1 MVEIVKNIFLKDPL
15 PFTEKRDLNWPIIKK
30 LSIFS
35 VIALILVLL
44 VLPEPEAQVES
55 FSEER
60 PQTLAERESEIEK
73 INNDTLDLLS
83 KGQSRNS
90 PPKGL
95 NHLYGAQTS
104 DSSKH
109 SSSMV
114 IARTDLNSGNTMPMS
129 STIPLTI
136 STDVKVEG
144 SQIPIM
150 ALVTNDVYY
159 KESLAIPKGS
169 SMFGH
174 ASVGESDR
182 VHVDWSLV
190 QFANGEEKKIQA
202 TSMGFDGRIDI
213 PGESHGNGITN
224 TFGHTLSKLV
234 AAYAEGSR
242 ETGPLG
248 ANRGGHTNG
257 VRNAVAETA
266 RDRSDAWAQDLQKQ
280 VRWVTLKAG
289 TNFHALVTQPFVF
302 RDPGATY
309 GQ

>member
-15 PFTEKRDLNWPIIKK
+15 PFTEKRDLNWPLIKK
-30 LSIFS
+30 LSIFG
-35 VIALILVLL
+35 VIALVLVLL

-90 PPKGL
+90 PSKGL
-95 NHLYGAQTS
+95 NHLYGAQAS

-174 ASVGESDR
+174 ASVSESDR
-182 VHVDWSLV
+182 VHIDWSLV

-213 PGESHGNGITN
+213 PGESHGNGVTN
-224 TFGHTLSKLV
+224 AFGHTLSKVV
-234 AAYAEGSR
+234 AAYAEGSK

-266 RDRSDAWAQDLQKQ
+266 RDRSEAWAQDLQKQ

>member
-15 PFTEKRDLNWPIIKK
+15 PFTEKRDLNWPLIKK
-30 LSIFS
+30 LSIFG
-35 VIALILVLL
+35 VIALVLVLL

-90 PPKGL
+90 PSKGL
-95 NHLYGAQTS
+95 NHLYGAQAS

-174 ASVGESDR
+174 ASVSESDR
-182 VHVDWSLV
+182 VHIDWSLV

-213 PGESHGNGITN
+213 PGESHGNGVTN
-224 TFGHTLSKLV
+224 AFGHTLSKVV
-234 AAYAEGSR
+234 AAYAEGSK

-266 RDRSDAWAQDLQKQ
+266 RDRSEAWAQDLQKQ
-280 VRWVTLKAG
+280 VRWITLKAG